1 MDVKFSEIAK
11 IWLDNEL
18 YGKDYS
24 YRYELKSAT
33 QHLINY
39 FGKMS
44 CVDIRGMTV
53 DNFLKFEYENNNPNT
68 DKPYSKRLLREH
80 INIGYRIF
88 EYALDNELIPNLRNP
103 FNTKKKK
110 IPKDAPV
117 KERLPI
123 GDVQKEL
130 ILSVYHST
138 QTAALIML
146 YCGLR
151 RGEVIP
157 LEWSDID
164 LVNKII
170 FVTKSVKRKDSN
182 NFIVKPHTKNGKDRY
197 VPIPNNLISLLKLE
211 KFNAKTKYVFAQKNG
226 KMHTIT
232 TWGKSW
238 NSYQVQLNYA
248 LYCSLMKQK
257 GEIPKS
263 IYSPTGIPEVM
274 EKFTAHQLRHT
285 YCTMLYFSGVDI
297 LTTSKLMGH
306 SSVKITLDI
315 YTHLD
320 ERFKKLNISKFNA
333 YLSNDDSNQIVS
345 FDNENVNKKLG

>member
-1 MDVKFSEIAK
+1 MSVNFSEIAK
-11 IWLDNEL
+11 IWLENESF
-18 YGKDYS
+18 GKDYS
-24 YRYELKSAT
+24 YQYELKSAT
-33 QHLINY
+33 KHLIDY
-39 FGKMS
+39 FGEMS
-44 CVDIRGMTV
+44 CEDIRGMTV
-53 DNFLKFEYENNNPNT
+53 DSFLKFEYESNNPNT

-88 EYALDNELIPNLRNP
+88 EYALDNELIPNIRNP
-103 FNTKKKK
+103 FNSKKKK

-123 GDVQKEL
+123 EDTQKKL
-130 ILSVYHST
+130 ILSVYHSV

-157 LEWSDID
+157 LEWSDVD
-164 LVNKII
+164 LSNKTISI
-170 FVTKSVKRKDSN
+170 TKSVRRKDSN
-182 NFIVKPHTKNGKDRY
+182 NFVVKAHTKNGKDRY
-197 VPIPNNLISLLKLE
+197 VPIPDNLIPILKLE
-211 KFNAKTKYVFAQKNG
+211 KYNSKSKYVYPQKSG
-226 KMHTIT
+226 KIHTIT
-232 TWGKSW
+232 TWEKNW
-238 NSYQVQLNYA
+238 NSYQTQLNYA

-263 IYSPTGIPEVM
+263 IFSPSGIPKVLER
-274 EKFTAHQLRHT
+274 FTAHQLRHT

-306 SSVKITLDI
+306 SSVKITLEI

-320 ERFKKLNISKFNA
+320 EKYKKLNISKFND
-333 YLSNDDSNQIVS
+333 YLSNDLSNQIVS
-345 FDNENVNKKLG
+345 FDNVKQKLG